1 MDQLGRV
8 VVSML
13 RPERFS
19 EALSAER
26 YEAFMAAVAHAQ
38 RALHGRAVFNINS
51 TGRGGGVAEM
61 LRSLLAYARGA
72 GIDARWLVISGN
84 PDFFTITK
92 RLHNHLHGEPGDGGE
107 LGDQEAEIYRQGSQQ
122 GSDGLSDIVKP
133 DDIVL
138 VHDPQPAALIPLLKD
153 IGATVIWRCHIG
165 SDQSNEIARNA
176 WRFLKPYVEPADA
189 YVFSRH
195 AFVWWGLDQSKIEI
209 VPPSIDAFSAK
220 NQSLSQDVV
229 EAILD
234 TAGLVPN
241 GTTEAPTYTREDG
254 TPARVDRSARM
265 IEVAPVPATAP
276 LVVQV
281 SRWDR
286 LKDPIGVIQGFVD
299 QVVPRTEGHLIV
311 AGPDVEAVADD
322 PEGAEVLRECV
333 ALWES
338 LPEDVRA
345 RVHLASLPMNDGEEN
360 AAIVNALQR
369 RADVIVQKSLAE
381 GFGLTVTEAMW
392 KGRPVVASRIGGIQ
406 DQVRHGKTGLLID
419 DPLDLEAYGEAVVT
433 LLSDPEKANAMG
445 RAAQE
450 RARDLFL
457 GPRHLMQYLDLIEKL
472 LQR

>member
-8 VVSML
+8 VISML

-19 EALSAER
+19 EALSADR
-26 YEAFMAAVAHAQ
+26 YDAFMAAVKHAQ
-38 RALHGRAVFNINS
+38 QLLHGRAIFNINS

-72 GIDARWLVISGN
+72 GIDARWLVISGF
-84 PDFFTITK
+84 PEFFTVTK

-107 LGDQEAEIYRQGSQQ
+107 LGDVEAEIYRRGSQQ
-122 GSDGLSDIVKP
+122 GAAELNDIVKK
-133 DDIVL
+133 DDVVL
-138 VHDPQPAALIPLLKD
+138 VHDPQPAALIPVLKD

-165 SDQSNEIARNA
+165 SDESNEISRNA
-176 WRFLKPYVEPADA
+176 WGFLKPYVEPADA

-195 AFVWWGLDQSKIEI
+195 AFVWWGLDQTKIEI

-220 NQSLSQDVV
+220 NQALSKEVV
-229 EAILD
+229 DAILD

-241 GTTEAPTYTREDG
+241 GSTQAPTYTREDG
-254 TPARVDRSARM
+254 TPARVDRRARVV
-265 IEVAPVPATAP
+265 EVAPVPASAP
-276 LVVQV
+276 LAVQV

-286 LKDPIGVIQGFVD
+286 LKDPIGVIQGFVEH
-299 QVVPRTEGHLIV
+299 VVPRSEGHLIL

-338 LPEDVRA
+338 LPDDVRT
-345 RVHLASLPMNDGEEN
+345 RIHLASLPMDDGEEN
-360 AAIVNALQR
+360 AVIVNALQR
-369 RADVIVQKSLAE
+369 RADVIIQKSLAE

-392 KGRPVVASRIGGIQ
+392 KGRPVVATRIGGIQ
-406 DQVRHGKTGLLID
+406 DQVKHGKTGLLID
-419 DPLDLEAYGEAVVT
+419 DAHDLEAYGEAVVA
-433 LLSDPEKANAMG
+433 LLAEPEKADAMG

-472 LQR
+472 I